1 MSWPFLKDSHPDLKK
16 LTSMDCFVDCLR
28 QLFSE
33 VIKLVKLYLTVP
45 LSNATAERS
54 LSTLRRV
61 KTYLRSCMT
70 QEHLNHFVML
80 HGHTDFTDRLSLIET
95 ARSFVEVLNLKWV
108 FSNRVFCFVIYNHLL
123 SDSLAKMADSI
134 FGRAWY

>member
-1 MSWPFLKDSHPDLKK
+1 MTLTWLNIGMSWPFLKDSHPGIKK
-16 LTSMDCFVDCLR
+16 LTSIDSFVDSLSLR

-33 VIKLVKLYLTVP
+33 VIKLVKLDLTVS
-45 LSNATAERS
+45 LSNATERS

-80 HGHTDFTDRLSLIET
+80 HGHKDFTDRLSLIET
-95 ARSFVEVLNLKWV
+95 ARSLVGANE
-108 FSNRVFCFVIYNHLL
+108 RRQ
-123 SDSLAKMADSI
+123 I
-134 FGRAWY
+134 FFGKF